1 MMSISNLGDL
11 LQLNLLDSKKIIF
24 YDGSNFC
31 TTNYITLDTQ
41 AQYLAQG
48 LIKHNISAGD
58 SVAVVASNSIEFLT
72 VMLGILKMGAVA
84 VLIDSQAPTAQL
96 NQLLTNN
103 AVGLIFA
110 DRPLDTRVKTVNLTD
125 LTDFSVAQTF
135 ESTVPDPDTVAL
147 MLHTSGSTGQPKTV
161 KITHTSF
168 LNRIQDRPPAAQ
180 TSMVT
185 TPYHHMN
192 GLFQLLRALAAG
204 CELIGLHKFDAHN
217 CLTVIDRC
225 QVNFITSIPT
235 VMSLLTKAAE
245 NNNYQLHTV
254 NTILVSSAPMS
265 QNLYNSV
272 KRIFAQARVLV
283 RYGSTEGGPGMF
295 IEHATLPTP
304 DMSVGYANP
313 NIQYR
318 LVDQVL
324 QIRSPYMVARS
335 EQNSQSFTSDGYF
348 ITNDLFTVDE
358 QGFYY
363 FLGRADDMF
372 VCGGQNIYPR
382 HIESILESHS
392 DVLLSAVIG
401 IEDEI
406 KGIKPYAF
414 VTVKSS
420 SGLNQQ
426 QLQTYM
432 RGQMPA
438 NYCPRNI
445 WIVDQLPTIGN
456 DKIDRVQ
463 LKRLALT
470 LLG

>member
-1 MMSISNLGDL
+1 MPITNLGDL

-24 YDGSNFC
+24 YNESDFC
-31 TTNYITLDTQ
+31 TTNYVTLDTQ

-58 SVAVVASNSIEFLT
+58 TVAVVASNSIEFLT
-72 VMLGILKMGAVA
+72 AMLGILKMGAVA

-96 NQLLTNN
+96 NQLLTSN
-103 AVGLIFA
+103 AVGLVFT
-110 DRPLDTRVKTVNLTD
+110 DRPLDTQVKTVD
-125 LTDFSVAQTF
+125 LADLSDFSVAQTF
-135 ESTVPDPDTVAL
+135 ESVVPDSHTVAL
-147 MLHTSGSTGQPKTV
+147 MLHTSGSTGQPKTI
-161 KITHTSF
+161 KITHNNF

-180 TSMVT
+180 TYMVT

-192 GLFQLLRALAAG
+192 GLFQMLRSLVAG
-204 CELIGLHKFDAHN
+204 CDLIGLHKFDAHN
-217 CLTVIDRC
+217 CLKVIDCC

-245 NNNYQLHTV
+245 NNNYQLDTV
-254 NTILVSSAPMS
+254 KTILVSSAPMS
-265 QNLYNSV
+265 QNLHDNV
-272 KRIFAQARVLV
+272 KRTFPQSQVLV
-283 RYGSTEGGPGMF
+283 RYGSTEGGPGIF
-295 IEHATLPTP
+295 IEHATLSTP
-304 DMSVGYANP
+304 DMSVGYPNP

-318 LVDQVL
+318 LIDQVL

-348 ITNDLFTVDE
+348 VTNDLFTVDK

-432 RGQMPA
+432 RDQLPA
-438 NYCPRNI
+438 NLCPRNI

-463 LKRLALT
+463 LKRLALI